1 MQNYIVTFR
10 AVDRYRSTATKMDT
24 NLSSLGARFWR
35 SVRNGTAGATLI
47 AVGFVAGCG
56 GGGGGGAAPSKD
68 AGSDTSS
75 GSAGSTGK
83 GGNGGGGGTGGAGG
97 SVKDAGAPDVFVAHQ
112 FVPGPYN
119 RALVAGGASATS
131 LLYQVVLTAGQSP
144 GGGNTVKTS
153 SNYRFVGGL
162 IGSTQK

>member
-1 MQNYIVTFR
+1 MPNYIATFR
-10 AVDRYRSTATKMDT
+10 VVDRYRPTATKMDT
-24 NLSSLGARFWR
+24 NLSSLGTRFWR
-35 SVRNGTAGATLI
+35 SARNGTAGATLI
-47 AVGFVAGCG
+47 AIGFVAGC
-56 GGGGGGAAPSKD
+56 GGGGAAPSKD
-68 AGSDTSS
+68 AGSDTST

-97 SVKDAGAPDVFVAHQ
+97 SVKDAGAPDVFVAHR

-131 LLYQVVLTAGQSP
+131 PLYHVVLTAGQSP